1 MNVERLEVIVLWLA
15 FLAYAAALVLFIYY
29 LLTKREGQNRLGLTA
44 AVAGWGLQTVSLS
57 LRAVHAGHA
66 PVQGGYESLLTISWC
81 IVSVYLVL
89 EWRTRVK
96 ALGLYAMPLVC
107 VLLAVAW
114 TKYEAPA
121 ELLPALRSD
130 IVVIHVIMIFT
141 AIASFTVAGGA
152 ALIYLFEERQLK
164 HHRAGGV
171 LGRLPTLPTLDRLS
185 GHAIMFG
192 LPFLTMGIV
201 AGIIRAVKFGVEHWY
216 TDPLVLL
223 AIGAWV
229 LYAVFVYLRFVAGW
243 RGRRPAYLA
252 LAGVVCLLVIRFV
265 AVPYLSGFHN
275 WGS

>member
-1 MNVERLEVIVLWLA
+1 MERLEVIFVWVA
-15 FLAYAAALVLFIYY
+15 FLAYATAFVFFLYY
-29 LLTKREGQNRLGLTA
+29 LLNKRELLNRVGLIAAGTGFALQTA
-44 AVAGWGLQTVSLS
+44 AIA
-57 LRAVHAGHA
+57 LRDSRLHHA
-66 PVQGGYESLLTISWC
+66 PVVGAYESLLTISWAMM
-81 IVSVYLVL
+81 VVYLLL
-89 EWRTRVK
+89 EWRTHIK
-96 ALGLYAMPLVC
+96 ALGLYVLPLVL
-107 VLLAVAW
+107 VFLGIAW
-114 TKYEAPA
+114 ANYEATSA
-121 ELLPALRSD
+121 VMPALESD
-130 IVVIHVIMIFT
+130 IVVIHVIVIFT

-243 RGRRPAYLA
+243 RGRRPACLA

-265 AVPYLSGFHN
+265 AVPYLSDFHN
-275 WGS
+275 WGG